1 MHTVENKK
9 TYKMTDKTV
18 LAFNIS
24 DGNLSNLPTPDFIL
38 QWVGWSPKQ
47 GKALFYPIAVEW
59 VAGGLPT
66 DSRSVRPS

>member
-1 MHTVENKK
+1 
-9 TYKMTDKTV
+9 MTDKTV
-18 LAFNIS
+18 LAFNNNS
-24 DGNLSNLPTPDFIL
+24 DGNQGNLPTPDFIL

-47 GKALFYPIAVEW
+47 GKGALCPIAVEW